1 VNPEETRRRL
11 LAYALDLPEAW
22 EDSPWDHAVAKVRK
36 KVFLFTGEAGEGLAP
51 RITVKL
57 PESGD
62 HALSLAQAEPAG
74 YGLGRSG
81 WVSIQLAPGVGLPP
95 LDVLIDWVEESYRA
109 VAPKT
114 LVKQLDQRPD
124 GAGESSAADG

>member
-1 VNPEETRRRL
+1 VTPEEIRRKL
-11 LAYALDLPEAW
+11 LAYALELPEAW

-36 KVFLFTGEAGEGLAP
+36 KVFLFTGEAGDGYPP

-62 HALSLAQAEPAG
+62 HALSLPQASPAG

-81 WVSIQLAPGVGLPP
+81 WVQVELTPEPPLPP
-95 LDVLIDWVEESYRA
+95 LDVLMDWVEESYRA

-114 LVKQLDQRPD
+114 LAKQLDARPPQ
-124 GAGESSAADG
+124 